1 MINFFFFLVSQ
12 SEDDQSDNDQS
23 DNDQSDDESTFPVII
38 LFFLFFSK
46 NVRSVR
52 TKIINNKFE
61 CFCFLF

>member
-46 NVRSVR
+46 
-52 TKIINNKFE
+52 KCQIGENKNYK
-61 CFCFLF
+61 

>member
-1 MINFFFFLVSQ
+1 MINLFFFLVSQ

-52 TKIINNKFE
+52 QQARKNN
-61 CFCFLF
+61 LAN